1 MSLPMIASMTGFAAA
16 VHDSAHGSLAVEIKT
31 VNHRY
36 FEFQARIPEE
46 LRPIE
51 PAMREVL
58 SAHLTRGKVDCRV
71 TFTPVQADARSLAPD
86 VQAMAALGDAGR
98 RVLEQFPDAR
108 PLSVSE
114 ILHWPGVLADEKL
127 SADRM
132 KETLLAL
139 MDRAVRELDDTRRRE
154 GAKLGQVLRDRLDG
168 IAALVKQAQ
177 PLMRGAIKAFRD
189 KLAAKLAEAGAS
201 PSDERLQQEVV
212 LYAARIDVDEELQ
225 RLVAHVGE
233 VKRVLDKGGAC
244 GKRLD
249 FLCQE
254 LNREANTLGSKSVA
268 NEITQISVELKVLI
282 EQMREQVQNIE

>member
-1 MSLPMIASMTGFAAA
+1 MIASMTGFAAA
-16 VHDSAHGSLAVEIKT
+16 VRESAKGSLAVELKT

-51 PAMREVL
+51 PMIREAL
-58 SAHLTRGKVDCRV
+58 AGKLTRGKIDFRV
-71 TFTPVQADARSLAPD
+71 TFSPAQAGARTLVPDAN
-86 VQAMAALGDAGR
+86 AMAAIKAATR
-98 RVLEQFPDAR
+98 QVLVEFPDAR
-108 PLSVSE
+108 PLSVGE
-114 ILHWPGVLADEKL
+114 ILHWPGVLADATL
-127 SADRM
+127 SADQV
-132 KETLLAL
+132 KEDLLGLVDQAL
-139 MDRAVRELDDTRRRE
+139 SELNQTRRRE
-154 GAKLGQVLRDRLDG
+154 GAKLEQLLRDRLDRIG
-168 IAALVKQAQ
+168 ELVKEAQ
-177 PLMRGAIKAFRD
+177 PLMPGAIRVFQE
-189 KLAAKLAEAGAS
+189 KLAAKLADAGAS

-212 LYAARIDVDEELQ
+212 LYAARIDVDEELT

-233 VKRVLDKGGAC
+233 VRRVLDKGGAC

-268 NEITQISVELKVLI
+268 NDFTRVSVELKVLI

>member
-1 MSLPMIASMTGFAAA
+1 MIASMTGFAAA
-16 VHDSAHGSLAVEIKT
+16 VHESPQGSLAVELKT

-46 LRPIE
+46 LRPVE
-51 PAMREVL
+51 PAMREAL
-58 SAHLTRGKVDCRV
+58 AAKLTRGKVDCRV
-71 TFTPVQADARSLAPD
+71 TFTPAHAGARALVPD
-86 VQAMAALGDAGR
+86 TQAMAALRAAD
-98 RVLEQFPDAR
+98 EQVRARFPEAR

-114 ILHWPGVLADEKL
+114 VLHWPGVLADEML

-132 KETLLAL
+132 KDDLLTLLA
-139 MDRAVRELDDTRRRE
+139 RALAELDQTRRRE
-154 GAKLGQVLRDRLDG
+154 GAKLEQVLRDRVARIG
-168 IAALVKQAQ
+168 ELVKQAQ
-177 PLMRGAIKAFRD
+177 PLLPGAIRAFQE
-189 KLAAKLAEAGAS
+189 KLATRIAEAAAS
-201 PSDERLQQEVV
+201 PTDERIQQEIV
-212 LYAARIDVDEELQ
+212 LYAARIDVDEELS

-233 VKRVLDKGGAC
+233 MSRVLDKGGAC

-268 NEITQISVELKVLI
+268 NEITRISVELKVLI